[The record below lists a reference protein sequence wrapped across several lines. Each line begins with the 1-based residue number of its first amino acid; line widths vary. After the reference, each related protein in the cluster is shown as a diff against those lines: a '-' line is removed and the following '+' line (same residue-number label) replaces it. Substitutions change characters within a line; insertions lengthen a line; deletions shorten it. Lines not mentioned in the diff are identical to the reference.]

1 MVESQ
6 QRLLVFAPTRRAAS
20 ETFVRANLAGLPF
33 VVTAYFGDECPLSK
47 PARLAYGFSV
57 IISKAC
63 TWMGWLRLAEWPA
76 ALVALLLIRRH
87 RPDVVLAEF
96 GFHAV
101 RVMQAASLASVPFVA
116 HFRGSDLS
124 AQRRIGVLRDRT
136 AALSPSLQAW
146 FASQGQWP
154 TLWSSWACR
163 HRAS

>member
-1 MVESQ
+1 MTVWSGCCLWGGEGMVESQ

-63 TWMGWLRLAEWPA
+63 TRMGWLRLAEWPA

-101 RVMQAASLASVPFVA
+101 RVMQAKMITDDKRIRYLGGPHASDHYP
-116 HFRGSDLS
+116 
-124 AQRRIGVLRDRT
+124 II
-136 AALSPSLQAW
+136 ALLEWDAGGGD
-146 FASQGQWP
+146 A
-154 TLWSSWACR
+154 
-163 HRAS
+163 RAEL